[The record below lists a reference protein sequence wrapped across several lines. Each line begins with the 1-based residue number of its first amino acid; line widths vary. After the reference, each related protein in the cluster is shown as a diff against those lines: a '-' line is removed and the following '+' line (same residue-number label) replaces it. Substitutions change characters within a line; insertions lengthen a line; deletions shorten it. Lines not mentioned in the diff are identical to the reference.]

1 MMMVVGMMDA
11 DRGAA
16 AAAADDDDDDDD
28 DDDMYVLGGLAGW
41 VAMGMGPIYGYWR

>member
-16 AAAADDDDDDDD
+16 ADDD

-41 VAMGMGPIYGYWR
+41 VAMGTGPIYGYWR